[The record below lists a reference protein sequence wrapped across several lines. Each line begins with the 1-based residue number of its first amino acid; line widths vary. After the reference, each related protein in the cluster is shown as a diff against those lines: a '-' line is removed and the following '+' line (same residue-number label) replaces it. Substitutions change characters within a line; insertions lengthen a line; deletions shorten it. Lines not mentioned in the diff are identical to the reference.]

1 MNSQAEGSDIGVF
14 MQSAMLMRLFLQ
26 LDSAALKPC
35 LLLCVQRIIS
45 TNVNGNT
52 LMFSMVIRKT
62 ESKSCEKGAMI
73 HDSLLSF
80 K

>member
-1 MNSQAEGSDIGVF
+1 MNSQAEGGDIGVF
-14 MQSAMLMRLFLQ
+14 MQSAMLVRMFLQ

-35 LLLCVQRIIS
+35 LLLCVQRIIN
-45 TNVNGNT
+45 TNGNT